1 MRERPFLLRS
11 VKGTVPPMQARRE
24 RITFALA
31 LFMAGAGAMSG
42 IYMGFALW
50 LLAVFFFLWG
60 RHPASVEG
68 LVARLPAG
76 AHLTKAIGHL
86 DSILAM
92 GLYERQKSQDALGAV
107 LSNATAL
114 ATRPVKSH
122 EDVERLAH
130 DFQLFCSAWK
140 VELTPHI
147 SVAEMAVLFSK
158 VPASAMGR
166 AGVVND
172 KHNGILY
179 ALEVI
184 TERLHHLMDAYSS

>member
-1 MRERPFLLRS
+1 
-11 VKGTVPPMQARRE
+11 MQARRE

-42 IYMGFALW
+42 VYMGFALW

-60 RHPASVEG
+60 RDPASIEG

-76 AHLTKAIGHL
+76 AHLKKALGHL

-92 GLYERQKSQDALGAV
+92 GLYDMQKSQEALGAV
-107 LSNATAL
+107 LSNATEL
-114 ATRPVKSH
+114 AMRPVKSP
-122 EDVERLAH
+122 EDVERLAR

-158 VPASAMGR
+158 VPASAIERVG
-166 AGVVND
+166 GVND
-172 KHNGILY
+172 KHNRILH

-184 TERLHHLMDAYSS
+184 TERLHHLIDARSS